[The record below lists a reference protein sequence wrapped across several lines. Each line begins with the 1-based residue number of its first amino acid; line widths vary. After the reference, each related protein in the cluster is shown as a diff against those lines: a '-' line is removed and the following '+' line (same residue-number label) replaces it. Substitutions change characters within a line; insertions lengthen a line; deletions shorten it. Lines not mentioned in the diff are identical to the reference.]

1 MDDGMMEELM
11 ITNTEHLGDIND
23 FNKSSNV
30 IYIVTNKVLNIF

>member
-11 ITNTEHLGDIND
+11 ITNSEHLSEMND

-30 IYIVTNKVLNIF
+30 I